1 MDEKSCGN
9 ILVHDVLYKNL
20 IGAKPFRI
28 IIDKLDGFI
37 TAYDG
42 SKYFLLLGS
51 DKFDA
56 FFDRF
61 RYLKGLET
69 LKTYVDSFNY
79 AKIKTNLDDHLPLK
93 KY

>member
-1 MDEKSCGN
+1 MDEKPCGN

-42 SKYFLLLGS
+42 SSYLDLINLMLFSIGLDILKDQKLLKHMLILLIMQKS
-51 DKFDA
+51 K
-56 FFDRF
+56 
-61 RYLKGLET
+61 LT
-69 LKTYVDSFNY
+69 
-79 AKIKTNLDDHLPLK
+79 
-93 KY
+93 

>member
-1 MDEKSCGN
+1 MDEKPCGN

-42 SKYFLLLGS
+42 SS
-51 DKFDA
+51 
-56 FFDRF
+56 
-61 RYLKGLET
+61 YLDLINLMLFSIGLDI
-69 LKTYVDSFNY
+69 LKD
-79 AKIKTNLDDHLPLK
+79 
-93 KY
+93 

>member
-1 MDEKSCGN
+1 MIIFLIDEKSCAN

-20 IGAKPFRI
+20 IGAKPLRI

-51 DKFDA
+51 DKLMLFSIGLDI
-56 FFDRF
+56 
-61 RYLKGLET
+61 LK
-69 LKTYVDSFNY
+69 D
-79 AKIKTNLDDHLPLK
+79 
-93 KY
+93 

>member
-42 SKYFLLLGS
+42 SSYLDLINLMLFSIGLDILKDQKLLKHMLILLIMQKS
-51 DKFDA
+51 K
-56 FFDRF
+56 
-61 RYLKGLET
+61 LT
-69 LKTYVDSFNY
+69 
-79 AKIKTNLDDHLPLK
+79 
-93 KY
+93 

>member
-42 SKYFLLLGS
+42 SS
-51 DKFDA
+51 
-56 FFDRF
+56 
-61 RYLKGLET
+61 YLDLINLMLFSIGLDI
-69 LKTYVDSFNY
+69 LKD
-79 AKIKTNLDDHLPLK
+79 
-93 KY
+93 